1 MIPISD
7 QSRSR
12 DGRPGPTRHGA
23 PAARPRD
30 GLRTTVLLTCGDLWD
45 ATGNFSLAALAQIGI
60 SYHTN
65 MIPISDHPKRP
76 ARAPALLLAPLFALL
91 VLPARPAAADIPSD
105 KVDFMAYGRIGIGW
119 TPSGQVVA
127 GKYMNLGDHKAIG
140 GRLEEGDYL
149 QPGIRYHIKKAEKD
163 GDTSVDLVTDFEMF
177 SLNGALVSDLSNGDI
192 SDIKIMPLQAYIEA
206 KNALIPG
213 LTLWIGS
220 NLYRKNDIHI
230 CDYFYF
236 NSLPGQGIGA
246 YYGGLDVAVLTQ
258 TGASAF
264 FATDVN
270 AGMPAPAQP
279 AVVQRE
285 RTMFIAQYKVPFGAG
300 TTYVQGLG
308 EFHVVPKSGN
318 DTRSAPSGVNPT
330 DYGMVGGV
338 KLHLDL
344 GGGDFNDS
352 SVRLGDRIANG
363 AESGGSTYNT
373 FGQPGLDGT
382 YRGAL
387 GLEVVEHFLW
397 NVADVVSI
405 NGYGTLHFSRGSTS
419 YVPGEAAGAD
429 PAVPAIAVPNN
440 RLDYSFGARATG
452 YLSDQLHLITEAT
465 FQARKDEGLATGTA
479 VKLSIAPAV
488 VPTGER
494 SAWARPEMR
503 LIYTLG
509 LYNQAAVDQRMSPYL
524 QAIGPTKV
532 AHFFGARTEWWF

>member
-1 MIPISD
+1 MIPISNHKLPPRGA
-7 QSRSR
+7 RS
-12 DGRPGPTRHGA
+12 
-23 PAARPRD
+23 
-30 GLRTTVLLTCGDLWD
+30 LL
-45 ATGNFSLAALAQIGI
+45 FLAALA
-60 SYHTN
+60 
-65 MIPISDHPKRP
+65 
-76 ARAPALLLAPLFALL
+76 LLAAAP
-91 VLPARPAAADIPSD
+91 RRAAADISS
-105 KVDFMAYGRIGIGW
+105 VDFMGYGRIGIGW

-149 QPGIRYHIKKAEKD
+149 QPGMRYHLKKAEKE
-163 GDTSVDLVTDFEMF
+163 GDTSVDLVADFEMF

-192 SDIKIMPLQAYIEA
+192 SDIKIMPLQTYVEA
-206 KNALIPG
+206 KNVITPG

-236 NSLPGQGIGA
+236 NSLPGQGIGV

-264 FATDVN
+264 FATDLN
-270 AGMPAPAQP
+270 AGMPAPATP
-279 AVVQRE
+279 AIVQRE
-285 RTMFIAQYKVPFGAG
+285 RTMFIGQYKVPFGAG

-308 EFHVVPKSGN
+308 EFHVVPRSGDAN
-318 DTRSAPSGVNPT
+318 RDAPANVNPT

-344 GGGDFNDS
+344 GGGDFNDN

-363 AESGGSTYNT
+363 AESGGSTYST

-397 NVADVVSI
+397 NIADVTSI
-405 NGYGTLHFSRGSTS
+405 NGYATLHYSRGSTS
-419 YVPGEAAGAD
+419 YVGTPSDAD
-429 PAVPAIAVPNN
+429 PNAPLVAVPNT
-440 RLDYSFGARATG
+440 RLDYSFGARATN

-479 VKLSIAPAV
+479 VKLSIAPTV
-488 VPTGER
+488 VPSGER

-524 QAIGPTKV
+524 QQIGPTKT